1 MPRRTN
7 FSKAEWLAQVIRE
20 RIQQGHYPA
29 GYRLPPVSDFRRE
42 FKVSQDTVV
51 AALNRLLAEG
61 YVYQRQSLTAAIWIV
76 RPQGGGIIVG
86 SPLFDQFLRE
96 QGLIPITDNVID
108 PEIIP
113 APSTVAQYMQ
123 IEPGTPVIHR
133 LRIQGTEDMIYR
145 LHEQWYPAKLAAPL
159 LEAMRENPNLNVAG
173 EIRRITEG
181 NVALTTIRDDVTARL
196 PTTQEAQLLRVT
208 RTTPLLEVV
217 KTFLDQNG
225 TVMTLAR
232 SLLVGGLF
240 TLRFEYPHQRKEPVE
255 ASPSPS
261 SSVPPSPLPLLPTWP
276 DQLTGEGKSKAP
288 TSRPRPR
295 SSTRKKGDQQQ

>member
-42 FKVSQDTVV
+42 FEVSRDTVV

-61 YVYQRQSLTAAIWIV
+61 YVYQRQSLSAATWIV
-76 RPQGGGIIVG
+76 RPQGAGIIVG

-96 QGLIPITDNVID
+96 QGLIPITENVID

-113 APSTVAQYMQ
+113 APTTIAHYMQ

-133 LRIQGTEDMIYR
+133 LRTQGTEDMIYR

-173 EIRRITEG
+173 EIRRLTEG
-181 NVALTTIRDDVTARL
+181 AVALTTIRDDVTARL

-208 RTTPLLEVV
+208 RTTPLLEVI

-232 SLLVGGLF
+232 SLIVGGLF
-240 TLRFEYPHQRKEPVE
+240 TLRFEYSHQRKEPGE
-255 ASPSPS
+255 DPS
-261 SSVPPSPLPLLPTWP
+261 STSSPASQSSLPPFPTWP
-276 DQLTGEGKSKAP
+276 MPITGKKSQDSSSKSRQRAP
-288 TSRPRPR
+288 L
-295 SSTRKKGDQQQ
+295 RKKGGKKR